1 MVENFSPEGLVFD
14 DGRGRYPDVIKAPA
28 PLGMRAHVKR
38 VAESEG
44 ISAGELIRRAVMAYI
59 DGDKG
64 SRETR
69 AA

>member
-1 MVENFSPEGLVFD
+1 MLENNPFEGVSFD
-14 DGRGRYPDVIKAPA
+14 DGRGRYPDTIKAPA
-28 PLGMRAHVKR
+28 PIGMRAHVKR

-59 DGDKG
+59 DGNKNH
-64 SRETR
+64 REAQ

>member
-28 PLGMRAHVKR
+28 RSDARSREASCRKR
-38 VAESEG
+38 G